1 MSKKSISINNRIE
14 LNTKNWLP
22 DNEIKAV
29 IIILHGLAEHIERYN
44 HVGIFFSSSGY
55 AVEAY
60 DQRGHGKSL
69 GKRGLIKSIKDYVSD
84 LRIFLNNV
92 KQHYPGKQIF
102 LLGHSM
108 GGEIS
113 CLYSIKYQSEISG
126 LILCGA
132 VIKLSDDIPQFLQK
146 LSGIVGVIFPSLKTI
161 KIDSSSISRDKNIVK
176 LYENDPLVYQG
187 GILARTGAEI
197 KKGIKHIKENM
208 DQITIPILIM
218 HGTSDRL
225 SDPAGSR
232 QLYNGIISSD
242 KTLILY
248 ENYYHEIL
256 NELGKEKVMQDIIQ
270 WINERLD

>member
-1 MSKKSISINNRIE
+1 
-14 LNTKNWLP
+14 
-22 DNEIKAV
+22 
-29 IIILHGLAEHIERYN
+29 
-44 HVGIFFSSSGY
+44 
-55 AVEAY
+55 
-60 DQRGHGKSL
+60 
-69 GKRGLIKSIKDYVSD
+69 
-84 LRIFLNNV
+84 
-92 KQHYPGKQIF
+92 
-102 LLGHSM
+102 
-108 GGEIS
+108 
-113 CLYSIKYQSEISG
+113 
-126 LILCGA
+126 
-132 VIKLSDDIPQFLQK
+132 
-146 LSGIVGVIFPSLKTI
+146 LKTI

-187 GILARTGAEI
+187 GILARTGSEI

>member
-132 VIKLSDDIPQFLQK
+132 VIKLSMIFPNFSKNFQG
-146 LSGIVGVIFPSLKTI
+146 LSGLFSQV
-161 KIDSSSISRDKNIVK
+161 
-176 LYENDPLVYQG
+176 
-187 GILARTGAEI
+187 
-197 KKGIKHIKENM
+197 
-208 DQITIPILIM
+208 
-218 HGTSDRL
+218 
-225 SDPAGSR
+225 
-232 QLYNGIISSD
+232 
-242 KTLILY
+242 
-248 ENYYHEIL
+248 
-256 NELGKEKVMQDIIQ
+256 
-270 WINERLD
+270 